1 MKRVICT
8 LLGVVLGVSAYAQVM
23 SEKYQRIWGDS
34 VQMSIDREIE
44 KNRKADAVVV
54 IKDAAP
60 GTEVKVEQVS
70 HEFIFGSNIF
80 LFGQLD
86 SPEKN
91 HNYELEECESTV
103 LCLDYRHNGIG
114 SNSCGPALPEELS
127 LNEKQ
132 FAFSFRIKPVFVNN
146 VCPFKEI

>member
-1 MKRVICT
+1 MKRVVCT
-8 LLGVVLGVSAYAQVM
+8 ILGVVLGVSVYAQVM

-91 HNYELEECESTV
+91 HKYEATFGELF
-103 LCLDYRHNGIG
+103 
-114 SNSCGPALPEELS
+114 NSATLVRP
-127 LNEKQ
+127 
-132 FAFSFRIKPVFVNN
+132 
-146 VCPFKEI
+146 